1 MHATIL
7 LILSIIA
14 YKQPQDVK
22 QQIEHWMKTFDLTY
36 IVGFLETFKEDPQKF
51 LTFLIIID
59 IFYIIICLVYIYGAL
74 TCNNALMVVFI
85 LVELARLFILTNLV
99 TVGLLILKNNT
110 MDIGLLIGASVACS
124 FVLLGLYYLWLCA
137 ANLPILIN
145 EMERDEH
152 IATINMLQKLLES
165 KNTSFQ
171 ELGYEDDFYSR
182 DMFSITRNKLNN
194 PIRNSWNF
202 LK

>member
-1 MHATIL
+1 MWFNSLNFLHKYAKKVCKL
-7 LILSIIA
+7 MFSIN
-14 YKQPQDVK
+14 
-22 QQIEHWMKTFDLTY
+22 
-36 IVGFLETFKEDPQKF
+36 
-51 LTFLIIID
+51 
-59 IFYIIICLVYIYGAL
+59 LVYNDLKRNYNKVL
-74 TCNNALMVVFI
+74 NAQ
-85 LVELARLFILTNLV
+85 
-99 TVGLLILKNNT
+99 G
-110 MDIGLLIGASVACS
+110 
-124 FVLLGLYYLWLCA
+124 LGLYYLWLCA

-152 IATINMLQKLLES
+152 IATINRLQKLLES

-171 ELGYEDDFYSR
+171 ELGYEDDFYRR